1 MLSEKLS
8 KWIAYHPKT
17 VAIICLLLIIP
28 SAIGFLKTGVNYDI
42 LSYLPDDL
50 ESVQGEQVLDETFHN
65 AASSIIIIKDTPS
78 KEVQQIKEK
87 IKQVEGVSNVIWAD
101 DIMDITVPKEIL
113 PEVLTSTFYSEDGRS
128 TLMMVQYEYSGASQ
142 TTMDAIAEIRSIM
155 NKNSL
160 MSGMSAITV
169 DTKDLVDTQAPIYIV
184 IAIALALVALSFT
197 MTSWILPLVL
207 LTALGTAVV
216 YNMGT
221 NIIFGEISF
230 LTQSIA
236 AILQLAVTMDYSVFL
251 MDRFEEEK
259 RKTDVK
265 KDAMASA
272 IKQTFAALV
281 GSSLTT
287 VFGFLSLCFMSFT
300 LGMDMGL
307 VMAKGVLLGVIVVVT
322 FLPALILLFDNLI
335 EKTHHRSFV
344 PKFGAMCEF
353 SIKNKKVIAIIFLV
367 LFVPAFILQDNVN
380 VYHNMTEAIPQDTPS
395 VAALNTMKE
404 EFNMATTH
412 FIIFDDNMS
421 PADVNAMTEELSE
434 VDGITSVLSLN
445 SFVGP
450 AIPTT
455 VIPEEIK
462 EICVKDSKQ
471 LMMLNTNYASAT
483 DEENAQIDELT
494 AIVKKYDPN
503 GLLTGEGVLTKDLID
518 VTDRDFVVTGVIS
531 VIAIFI
537 LIAICFKSV
546 SIPLILVAAIELA
559 IWINIGIS
567 TILGTRISFIA
578 PTVINCIQLGATV
591 DYAILMTTRFREE
604 LQRGQDKVSAMKKA
618 AKESCRSIFQS
629 ALVFFSATFGVY
641 LICDIDIV
649 RGICAMLARGSVIS
663 ALVIMIMLPPI
674 LILTESIINKT
685 TIGWRV
691 PAEKRQKSAGRRK

>member
-1 MLSEKLS
+1 M
-8 KWIAYHPKT
+8 
-17 VAIICLLLIIP
+17 
-28 SAIGFLKTGVNYDI
+28 
-42 LSYLPDDL
+42 
-50 ESVQGEQVLDETFHN
+50 
-65 AASSIIIIKDTPS
+65 
-78 KEVQQIKEK
+78 
-87 IKQVEGVSNVIWAD
+87 
-101 DIMDITVPKEIL
+101 
-113 PEVLTSTFYSEDGRS
+113 
-128 TLMMVQYEYSGASQ
+128 
-142 TTMDAIAEIRSIM
+142 TT
-155 NKNSL
+155 
-160 MSGMSAITV
+160 
-169 DTKDLVDTQAPIYIV
+169 
-184 IAIALALVALSFT
+184 
-197 MTSWILPLVL
+197 WILPLVL

-259 RKTDVK
+259 RKTDSK

-531 VIAIFI
+531 VIVIFI

-567 TILGTRISFIA
+567 TILGTQISFIA